1 MIQPL
6 LQRPQ
11 SPFAAVPG
19 FDELRVHVRRPAR
32 GTGLVG
38 WGDGHFVVCC
48 VGGLVA
54 GGRGGGGLGVG
65 VAVGGDGCGLRTV
78 DGCGFVGLRWFER
91 EVCVGVDWNRYVLW
105 RV

>member
-38 WGDGHFVVCC
+38 WGDGHFFVFW
-48 VGGLVA
+48 GGV
-54 GGRGGGGLGVG
+54 GGGGFGGGGGGGGG